1 MTDFGRIPPLT
12 DRDASNAIMGI
23 LIKMA
28 VGIMFWLIVLSVFA
42 LNYYQ

>member
-1 MTDFGRIPPLT
+1 MTDFGRIPPLN
-12 DRDASNAIMGI
+12 DIDASKAIMGI